1 MKNNKVR
8 AKFTLTDISDGL
20 SISDV
25 QRVAL
30 SLFTSPVRFPKESP
44 KYMTI
49 EEIEEFMI
57 GKGREDE
64 GH

>member
-8 AKFTLTDISDGL
+8 AKFTLTGISDGL

-25 QRVAL
+25 QKVAL
-30 SLFTSPVRFPKESP
+30 SLFTSPVRLPKESP

>member
-1 MKNNKVR
+1 MKSNKVR
-8 AKFTLTDISDGL
+8 AKLTLTDISEGL
-20 SISDV
+20 LMSDI
-25 QRVAL
+25 QRVAF
-30 SLFTSPVRFPKESP
+30 SLFATPMRFPKESP

-49 EEIEEFMI
+49 EEFII

>member
-8 AKFTLTDISDGL
+8 AKFTLTDISEGL

-30 SLFTSPVRFPKESP
+30 SLFTSPVRLPKESP

-49 EEIEEFMI
+49 EEFII